1 MRNRSNEQDFL
12 CQMLD
17 VINWVEAVLC
27 FLSSKRQSSLDLTI
41 FSLYQRINFLFIK
54 TPCWRQIVHKMSNL
68 CHESRGITQLWASSW
83 NYTKSTILP
92 WVFFTFLNF
101 TNRASIPSL
110 QKSIPYSISSMQNE
124 LIQHVELI
132 IGFSDGFD
140 GDFLFTNRIKLNM
153 IFSSM
158 LYSCAFCEPLTS
170 ITLIFKPFVL
180 SGIEIIKYKVCN
192 NTSVFASNNIENF
205 VFLPTKLLSQPG
217 LLILTVSL
225 YFFSS
230 QFSHMNVLLF
240 LGIYIIWMLL
250 SIPQKSKLSFFIT
263 K

>member
-1 MRNRSNEQDFL
+1 MT
-12 CQMLD
+12 
-17 VINWVEAVLC
+17 A
-27 FLSSKRQSSLDLTI
+27 
-41 FSLYQRINFLFIK
+41 
-54 TPCWRQIVHKMSNL
+54 
-68 CHESRGITQLWASSW
+68 
-83 NYTKSTILP
+83 
-92 WVFFTFLNF
+92 
-101 TNRASIPSL
+101 NRASIPSL

>member
-83 NYTKSTILP
+83 NYTKSNILP

-101 TNRASIPSL
+101 TNDCKSRKYPFIAKKYPL
-110 QKSIPYSISSMQNE
+110 QY
-124 LIQHVELI
+124 
-132 IGFSDGFD
+132 
-140 GDFLFTNRIKLNM
+140 LFYAKRTH
-153 IFSSM
+153 STCWTD
-158 LYSCAFCEPLTS
+158 YW
-170 ITLIFKPFVL
+170 
-180 SGIEIIKYKVCN
+180 
-192 NTSVFASNNIENF
+192 
-205 VFLPTKLLSQPG
+205 
-217 LLILTVSL
+217 
-225 YFFSS
+225 FFWR
-230 QFSHMNVLLF
+230 F
-240 LGIYIIWMLL
+240 WWWL
-250 SIPQKSKLSFFIT
+250 SIYQ
-263 K
+263 